1 MIPFRIALV
10 AFGWAAAALGAGFSE
25 QKEGDYVARN
35 FKFRSGETL
44 PELRLHYTTLGAPRR
59 DGQGHV
65 TNAVL
70 MLHGTSGTGKNFL
83 NPTLANEL
91 FGPGQVLDASRWYI
105 ILPDGIGRGG
115 SSKPSDGLHARFPR
129 YGYDDVV
136 AGQHLL
142 VTEGLGVDH
151 LRVVV
156 GTSMGGMQTWM
167 WGARWPEMADALMP
181 IASQPVQISGR
192 NLLWRRVITQS
203 IRNDPDW
210 NGGDYKTQP
219 SHWVSAM
226 PLYAMMLDSPARLQA
241 QAPTREGAT
250 ALYDKLVENARK
262 SPDANDLLYWLE
274 SSWDYDP
281 EPGLGKIKAKLL
293 AVNFADDQIN
303 PSDLGVMERVVP
315 KVPNGRFVMVP
326 ASDKTMG
333 HLSLAQAILW
343 KGYLAE
349 LLKDARAEV
358 P

>member
-1 MIPFRIALV
+1 MTPFRIALV

-25 QKEGDYVARN
+25 QKEGDYVARD